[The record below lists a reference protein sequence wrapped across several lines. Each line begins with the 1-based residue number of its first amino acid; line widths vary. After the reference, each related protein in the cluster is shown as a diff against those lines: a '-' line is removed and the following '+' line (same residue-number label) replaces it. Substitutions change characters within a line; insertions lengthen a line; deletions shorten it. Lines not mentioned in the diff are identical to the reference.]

1 VCHNGADKFATCN
14 DEPCIVATCVRQV
27 NRSPSMEGATKMKGD
42 LCAACTRDL
51 IKVVVEGGARG
62 TGRFVLLHKGSV
74 LPSTQAVGGATM
86 LSAGS
91 ICCRG
96 VAIRDPAT
104 AGVTQWYRCLKK
116 TVLRA
121 SVARDSERLGE
132 LDTGAVVE
140 VLESGYDDDV
150 SRLRTT
156 GGWVNEVSSL
166 GTPLMVAC
174 RTPGSR

>member
-1 VCHNGADKFATCN
+1 
-14 DEPCIVATCVRQV
+14 
-27 NRSPSMEGATKMKGD
+27 
-42 LCAACTRDL
+42 
-51 IKVVVEGGARG
+51 
-62 TGRFVLLHKGSV
+62 
-74 LPSTQAVGGATM
+74 M

-104 AGVTQWYRCLKK
+104 AGVQWYRCLKK

-140 VLESGYDDDV
+140 VLESGYDGDV